1 MTAFVTW
8 LKKPAAELVPLLVAC
23 SAVLLTGCIRLPG
36 SGGAKQA
43 AEPPVSPPVVQAPKP
58 AERLEAT
65 GLTPLPTTDQLLA
78 SMPIG
83 RNDPFAPQPQA
94 ASAVGPDQTS
104 PAGSS
109 ASPAP
114 GGRASLAPGSAGAVA
129 RRPGPGQRPAPPP
142 PLQLPADFRF
152 NGVMR
157 AGSRP
162 QALVQ
167 LGPDIGTVCV
177 GARGFCAGS
186 GLAAL
191 LPPGWTVAAIDVER
205 GRLTLRQGSRS
216 VTAEL

>member
-1 MTAFVTW
+1 LTAFVTW
-8 LKKPAAELVPLLVAC
+8 LKRPTAELVPLLVVC
-23 SAVLLTGCIRLPG
+23 STILLSGCIRLPG
-36 SGGAKQA
+36 FDGAKQA
-43 AEPPVSPPVVQAPKP
+43 EEPPVSPPVQAPKP
-58 AERLEAT
+58 AERLEVT

-83 RNDPFAPQPQA
+83 RNDPFAPQPRIGLTASPEQA
-94 ASAVGPDQTS
+94 ASVGGQPPSS
-104 PAGSS
+104 P
-109 ASPAP
+109 
-114 GGRASLAPGSAGAVA
+114 GAQA
-129 RRPGPGQRPAPPP
+129 RSGATRKRPAPLP
-142 PLQLPADFRF
+142 PLQLPPEFRF

-167 LGPDIGTVCV
+167 LGADIGTVCV
-177 GARGFCAGS
+177 GTRGFCAGS

>member
-23 SAVLLTGCIRLPG
+23 SAVLLSGCIRLPG
-36 SGGAKQA
+36 FGGAKQA
-43 AEPPVSPPVVQAPKP
+43 AEPPVSPSVPAPKP

-114 GGRASLAPGSAGAVA
+114 GSAGAVA
-129 RRPGPGQRPAPPP
+129 RRLGPGQRPAPPP